1 MDALIIYLLIEL
13 LSNITIFPL
22 LNKKYKMKKHEGEI
36 INPRFKGVIERLCLV
51 IGISIGVPHVLV
63 AYGALKI
70 GTKLGGQ
77 PKNSEDKTKTEYYLI
92 GNLVS
97 IIIVFLIIYL
107 SDKIPIT
114 NIELCKTLSF
124 FTCK

>member
-1 MDALIIYLLIEL
+1 MDILIIYLLIEL
-13 LSNITIFPL
+13 LANITIFPL
-22 LNKKYKMKKHEGEI
+22 LNKSYKMTKQDGEV
-36 INPRFKGVIERLCLV
+36 INPKIKGVSERLCLV
-51 IGISIGVPHVLV
+51 IGGSIGVPHVLV

-77 PKNSEDKTKTEYYLI
+77 SGDSREKKHTEYYLI

-97 IIIVFLIIYL
+97 ITVAFLIVYL

-114 NIELCKTLSF
+114 GIDLCEV
-124 FTCK
+124 FTFINC